1 MLAEPIGRR
10 RAAAWLLLSGCAWAL
25 SAGATLLVGRSLG
38 IELSPLE
45 AVFVTSALALGVA
58 IPSSPGYIGT
68 YQWLGVASL
77 GLLDV
82 RVNDALAFAILMQ
95 ASWFVPT
102 TLAGGAII
110 GWRALRGR

>member
-1 MLAEPIGRR
+1 
-10 RAAAWLLLSGCAWAL
+10 
-25 SAGATLLVGRSLG
+25 VGRSLG

-45 AVFVTSALALGVA
+45 AVFITSALALGVA
-58 IPSSPGYIGT
+58 IPSSPGYVGT

-82 RVNDALAFAILMQ
+82 PVNDALAFAILMQ

-102 TLAGGAII
+102 TLIGGGVIAA
-110 GWRALRGR
+110 RALRAR